1 MAKQSKKNQE
11 PSAENEDLKLITAE
25 SKTKKKSTFWVVVFA
40 LFKWVVISLS
50 ALVVGISLGSAF
62 LTNNKF
68 WGAWLGIFV
77 FAIVLN
83 NFKKLLSTVIY
94 SFIVGLIFNL
104 VLLYWIYAT
113 VQFGTQ
119 DQFLSYLSLF
129 GLSAVMSLQFILFG
143 FFYFFLRKLTWVLPL
158 AAASLWVSIEF
169 LHQLIAFYLF
179 AFPWFVLGYSQFEIS
194 PLIQI
199 ASVTGAYG
207 VSFIIVFVC
216 FSAAMLTGAYKKR
229 QKLVYVL
236 FSIFLLTL
244 NILYGKREIRSQ
256 IDFVSTSPKEIRVAL
271 MQPNTH
277 GLILMGHREEV
288 LNSLNKQLLALEGK
302 DVEFIIWPETSFDGA
317 FTDAENQKF
326 IKNVSDKYKALQLF
340 GGSEVKD
347 GDYYVSAGLFAEDGL
362 VDSYQKNKLVPFGEF
377 LPFQGLLGGFYKSRG
392 ITSLTGDFKEGKDT
406 DKNLVLDLGYASYP
420 FATNIC
426 FESLFPKIWR
436 NQAKAGAQ
444 FFVNISNDGW
454 FLETAAPLQ
463 HLRINVFRAIENR
476 RPILRAT
483 TTGYS
488 AWIDSLGK
496 IRFKSSNLFAQETA
510 IFDFKF
516 QNRDKKTIYSTYGD
530 IFALICVFLTISFW
544 GVAIAFYIQ
553 DIYGE

>member
-1 MAKQSKKNQE
+1 MAKQTKKNKKAA
-11 PSAENEDLKLITAE
+11 AETEDLTLITAE
-25 SKTKKKSTFWVVVFA
+25 SKTKKKSIFWVVVFA
-40 LFKWVVISLS
+40 LFKWVVIALS
-50 ALVVGISLGSAF
+50 ALVVGVSLGSAF
-62 LTNNKF
+62 LANNKF

-104 VLLYWIYAT
+104 VLLYWIFAT

-169 LHQLIAFYLF
+169 LHQLIALYLF
-179 AFPWFVLGYSQFEIS
+179 AFPWFVLGYSQFEIL

-199 ASVTGAYG
+199 SSVTGAYG

-216 FSAAMLTGAYKKR
+216 FSVAMIIGAYKKR
-229 QKLVYVL
+229 QKLVYILLSVL
-236 FSIFLLTL
+236 LLVL
-244 NILYGKREIRSQ
+244 NILYGRSEIRNQ
-256 IDFVSTSPKEIRVAL
+256 LDFITTSPKQIRVAL

-277 GLILMGHREEV
+277 GLILMGYKEEV
-288 LNSLNKQLLALEGK
+288 LNSLSKQLLALEGK
-302 DVEFIIWPETSFDGA
+302 EVEFVIWPETSFDGS
-317 FTDAENQKF
+317 FTSPENQKF
-326 IKNVSDKYKALQLF
+326 IKDVSRKYKAPQLF

-347 GDYYVSAGLFAEDGL
+347 EDYYVSAGLFTEEGL
-362 VDSYQKNKLVPFGEF
+362 IDSYQKNKLVPFGEF
-377 LPFQGLLGGFYKSRG
+377 LPFQKILGGFYKSKG
-392 ITSLTGDFKEGKDT
+392 ITSLTGDFKEGNDT
-406 DKNLVLDLGYASYP
+406 GKNLVLDLGYTSYP

-436 NQAKAGAQ
+436 NQAKEGAQ

-496 IRFKSSNLFAQETA
+496 IRFRSGNLFTQETA
-510 IFDFKF
+510 IFDFIF
-516 QNRDKKTIYSTYGD
+516 QNRNKKTIYTTYGD

-544 GVAIAFYIQ
+544 AVAIAFYIQ